1 MAFKK
6 SVNDRLK
13 QAKKLSITLQ
23 GNEGKEKK
31 TKAGRPFWQFFVDD
45 CDGEDGVILFCWNA
59 ESNEKIMAVMEKDK
73 RITLEYVDR
82 FTFNVLDEVEESA
95 TKKAEDYFGGEETT
109 HTRNVKSN
117 AIIDLA
123 KERGFTLAY
132 AKDLVVAG
140 KIKLGQMLETAESMT
155 DFLVHGIQRDV
166 EDSELGVKHGYPAS
180 PDVVESLLTDLRGF
194 STDDSG
200 KPNALMAKRWME
212 ARLQEYNQDELPW
225 DIDAKDLKDEA
236 EALDSAEIDYMV
248 EKIKEYV

>member
-1 MAFKK
+1 
-6 SVNDRLK
+6 
-13 QAKKLSITLQ
+13 
-23 GNEGKEKK
+23 
-31 TKAGRPFWQFFVDD
+31 
-45 CDGEDGVILFCWNA
+45 
-59 ESNEKIMAVMEKDK
+59 
-73 RITLEYVDR
+73 
-82 FTFNVLDEVEESA
+82 
-95 TKKAEDYFGGEETT
+95 
-109 HTRNVKSN
+109 
-117 AIIDLA
+117 
-123 KERGFTLAY
+123 
-132 AKDLVVAG
+132 
-140 KIKLGQMLETAESMT
+140 MLETAESMT